1 MKQKRG
7 ILTMIL
13 AAVFSIGIMGSINPA
28 QNAEAKRTVKIVKV
42 QKVASKPYRATKG
55 YMYNSAKLT
64 KKIHNL
70 KNYLDLKLKCN
81 TCSTRPVLYSD

>member
-70 KNYLDLKLKCN
+70 KNYKNTTFYSGKLQ
-81 TCSTRPVLYSD
+81 V